1 MSGRLA
7 VSRTTCVL
15 RRLASPG
22 LRPPGEARWYLTVV
36 GLTLLLTAIP
46 TLLAYA
52 QRHDGFGF
60 VGMLWTPPDAAQY
73 FAAMREGAARGSW
86 LIHDHLTTE
95 PHDPV
100 LMYVTFVALGKL
112 AWALGIGHRLTYH
125 LAELG
130 ARGVLVLAVLLLAHA
145 ALPTRVER
153 RIALVLV
160 LFGSGPFLV
169 AAMLNAVA
177 GRPLALGLENLWQP
191 EFSTVVLLYTAPHM
205 ILGVACSLLA
215 VWAYLLAWS
224 GRAWLGAILGIGAT
238 CAIGLT
244 NAFSLIP
251 LSVAVAVHLGLM
263 CLRRR
268 RLPGGPERAAG
279 AILLAAGPFIVYNAL
294 VFRTSAVWS
303 QTYGAIA
310 GMVSPNP
317 LEVVLLLGGIAI
329 LAAPGLASLLRSGT
343 PAQVMVLVWV
353 VCGAVLMYVPLGV
366 ERRFALGLQP
376 VLAIAAAPA
385 VVAVWSWIRAVQAPG
400 RACLRPVFLVLLSL
414 ALFGSTVPIHAV
426 IFGTALGLTESGLPV
441 ASTSERELRPFTSP
455 WVVAFY
461 PLQLEEAA
469 DWLER
474 ETRADDNLLAAPWT
488 ANVLASS
495 VDGRFY
501 VVHGVA
507 TPDFEGKA
515 AEVLAVYRSASAHE
529 LVAFMNDRQLRYAIY
544 GPYER
549 ALGIDAPV
557 SERLRR
563 VFSSN
568 GVDIVEL
575 VEPTR
580 ASINR
585 HAPD

>member
-7 VSRTTCVL
+7 GLRTRCVL
-15 RRLASPG
+15 RG
-22 LRPPGEARWYLTVV
+22 RPSSGWCPSGEARWYLTVA

-46 TLLAYA
+46 TLLAYT
-52 QRHDGFGF
+52 QRHDGLGF

-73 FAAMREGAARGSW
+73 FAAMREGASSGSW

-95 PHDPV
+95 SHDPV
-100 LMYVTFVALGKL
+100 LMYVTYVALGKL

-130 ARGVLVLAVLLLAHA
+130 ARGVLMPAVLLVART
-145 ALPTRVER
+145 ALPTHIER
-153 RIALVLV
+153 RIALILV

-177 GRPLALGLENLWQP
+177 GRPFALSLESLWQP
-191 EFSTVVLLYTAPHM
+191 EFSTIVLLYTAPHM
-205 ILGVACSLLA
+205 MLGVACSLLA

-224 GRAWLGAILGIGAT
+224 GRARLGAILGSAAT
-238 CAIGLT
+238 CAVGLT

-251 LSVAVAVHLGLM
+251 LSVAVALHLGLM
-263 CLRRR
+263 CFRRR
-268 RLPGGPERAAG
+268 GLPSGPVWAAG
-279 AILLAAGPFIVYNAL
+279 TMLLAAGPFLIYNAV
-294 VFRTSAVWS
+294 VFRTGAVWS

-329 LAAPGLASLLRSGT
+329 LAAPGLVSLLRSGS
-343 PAQVMVLVWV
+343 PARVMVLAWV
-353 VCGAVLMYVPLGV
+353 MSGAVLMYVPLGV

-376 VLAIAAAPA
+376 VLAMAAAPA
-385 VVAVWSWIRAVQAPG
+385 AAVVWSWIRAAPFPG
-400 RACLRPVFLVLLSL
+400 RSVFRPVFAVALSL
-414 ALFGSTVPIHAV
+414 ALFGSTLPIHAV
-426 IFGTALGLTESGLPV
+426 VFGTALGLTESSVLVG
-441 ASTSERELRPFTSP
+441 STPERALRPFTSP

-469 DWLER
+469 GWLER
-474 ETRADDNLLAAPWT
+474 ESGADDRLLAAPWT

-501 VVHGVA
+501 VAHAVA
-507 TPDFEGKA
+507 TPDFERKA
-515 AEVLAVYRSASAHE
+515 AEVLHVYQRSSAE
-529 LVAFMNDRQLRYAIY
+529 QLAAFMNDRRLRYVVY

-549 ALGIDAPV
+549 ALGIDTPT
-557 SERLRR
+557 SERLRH
-563 VFSSN
+563 VFNSN
-568 GVDIVEL
+568 GVDVFEL

-580 ASINR
+580 ASLTG

>member
-1 MSGRLA
+1 
-7 VSRTTCVL
+7 L
-15 RRLASPG
+15 RAS
-22 LRPPGEARWYLTVV
+22 GEARWYLTVV
-36 GLTLLLTAIP
+36 GLMLLLTAIP
-46 TLLAYA
+46 TLLAYL
-52 QRHDGFGF
+52 QRHGGLGF

-73 FAAMREGAARGSW
+73 FAAMREGASSGSW

-95 PHDPV
+95 PHDPI
-100 LMYVTFVALGKL
+100 LMYVTYVALGKL

-125 LAELG
+125 LAEIG

-153 RIALVLV
+153 RIALILV

-177 GRPLALGLENLWQP
+177 GRPFALSLESLWQP
-191 EFSTVVLLYTAPHM
+191 EFSTIVLLYTAPHM
-205 ILGVACSLLA
+205 MLGVACSLLA

-224 GRAWLGAILGIGAT
+224 GRARLGAILGIAAT
-238 CAIGLT
+238 CAVGLT

-251 LSVAVAVHLGLM
+251 LSVAAAGHLGLM

-268 RLPGGPERAAG
+268 GLSSGPVLAAG
-279 AILLAAGPFIVYNAL
+279 AMLLAAGPFIAYNAV
-294 VFRTSAVWS
+294 VFRNSAVWS
-303 QTYGAIA
+303 QTYGAMT

-329 LAAPGLASLLRSGT
+329 LAAPGLVALLRSGT

-353 VCGAVLMYVPLGV
+353 VSEAVLMYVPLGV

-385 VVAVWSWIRAVQAPG
+385 VVTVWGWIRSAQFPG
-400 RACLRPVFLVLLSL
+400 RSVFRPVFAVLLSF
-414 ALFGSTVPIHAV
+414 ALFGSTLPIHAV
-426 IFGTALGLTESGLPV
+426 VFGTALSLTESSVLIG
-441 ASTSERELRPFTSP
+441 STPERALRPFTSP

-461 PLQLEEAA
+461 PLPIEQAA
-469 DWLER
+469 DWLAR
-474 ETRADDNLLAAPWT
+474 ETGADDRLLAAPWT
-488 ANVLASS
+488 ANVLAGS

-501 VVHGVA
+501 VAHGVA
-507 TPDFEGKA
+507 TPDFERKA
-515 AEVLAVYRSASAHE
+515 AEVLHVYQRSSAE
-529 LVAFMNDRQLRYAIY
+529 QLAAFMDVRRLRYVIY

-549 ALGIDAPV
+549 ALGIDTPV
-557 SERLRR
+557 SKQFRH
-563 VFSSN
+563 VFGAN
-568 GVDIVEL
+568 GVDVFEL

-580 ASINR
+580 AGING
-585 HAPD
+585 HASN